1 MRRPRAKRKINVFR
15 FAVFIALALA
25 AIAGVVFAALK
36 LFGNA
41 GVHAELDAL
50 PFTAQDT
57 YVYTGSGFLYLKD
70 NTVNYEDLSDER
82 KNYSLSVAQ
91 QDIKLAGGMNI
102 AAVYSSAAMQIVNA
116 ATPAEFTGAIA
127 QVRCGVSHAAA
138 LVNDASGN
146 SSLLVYDN
154 TGALLDE
161 LTFADQY
168 LVSFG
173 FFGSAGDTLW
183 TLEMDACGEIPCSTI
198 KTYDIDRMTTTG
210 VLPIQNQL
218 VADVVMTQSS
228 TFVVGTN
235 HLIRFSR
242 TANAE
247 AYRLLIYGYSL
258 LDYSVTS
265 TPSFLFKPRG
275 ATELS
280 LVRLYTVSEGD
291 SASQTVRDF
300 TLPADT
306 LGVFL
311 CGSNVAAVTPE
322 RVCLYKSDSTLLKTI
337 ELEGVA
343 QHAVKLDSTKLLVES
358 GGQFSIISVG

>member
-1 MRRPRAKRKINVFR
+1 MRRSRAKRKINVFR
-15 FAVFIALALA
+15 FAVFIGLTLA
-25 AIAGVVFAALK
+25 AIAGVVFGALK

-41 GVHAELDAL
+41 GARAELDAL
-50 PFTAQDT
+50 PFTAQEP
-57 YVYTGSGFLYLKD
+57 YVYTGAGFLYLQGG
-70 NTVNYEDLSDER
+70 TVNYKDLSDEG
-82 KNYSLSVAQ
+82 KDYSLSVAQ
-91 QDIKLAGGMNI
+91 QDIRLAGGTNI
-102 AAVYSSAAMQIVNA
+102 AAVYSAAAMQIVS
-116 ATPAEFTGAIA
+116 ATTPVEFSGAIE

-138 LVNDASGN
+138 LVNDAAGKA
-146 SSLLVYDN
+146 SLLVYDN
-154 TGALLDE
+154 TGKLLDE

-218 VADVVMTQSS
+218 VSDVVMTQSS

-242 TANAE
+242 TGNTE
-247 AYRLLIYGYSL
+247 AYRLLIYGYTL
-258 LDYSVTS
+258 LDYSVAS
-265 TPSFLFKPRG
+265 APSFLFKPRG
-275 ATELS
+275 EADLS

-291 SASQTVRDF
+291 AAAQTARDF

-306 LGVFL
+306 LGAFL
-311 CGSNVAAVTPE
+311 CGGNVAAVTPDKI
-322 RVCLYKSDSTLLKTI
+322 CLYKSDATPLKTI

-343 QHAVKLDSTKLLVES
+343 QKAYKLDASKLLIES
-358 GGQFSIISVG
+358 GGQLSIISVG